1 VAVFRSRLVFR
12 RHMLVGMADVTH
24 ILSAI
29 EAGDPNAAAELLP
42 LVYDELRRLAAARM
56 AAEDPGHTLQPT
68 ALVHEA
74 YVRLTGGDQPRAWNG
89 RGHFFATA
97 AEAMRRILVDHA
109 RHKKSLKGGGG
120 LARAELRE
128 DAVAAPEGPD
138 EVLAVNEAL
147 AGLAAADPQA
157 AELVKLRYFAGLS
170 VDDAALAMD
179 ISPRTAARLWAYA
192 RAWLQQAVGGA

>member
-1 VAVFRSRLVFR
+1 MSNVTRLLDAAV
-12 RHMLVGMADVTH
+12 G
-24 ILSAI
+24 
-29 EAGDPNAAAELLP
+29 GDPRAAADLLP
-42 LVYDELRRLAAARM
+42 LVYDELRKLAAARM
-56 AAEDPGHTLQPT
+56 AEEQQGHTLQPT

-74 YVRLTGGDQPRAWNG
+74 YVRLTGGDQPREWNG
-89 RGHFFATA
+89 RVHFFAAA

-120 LARAELRE
+120 WARAELRE

-138 EVLAVNEAL
+138 EVLAVDDAL

-170 VDDAALAMD
+170 VDEAAAALD
-179 ISPRTAARLWAYA
+179 ISPRSADRLWAYA
-192 RAWLQQAVGGA
+192 RAWLQRAVGGP